1 MYLSIDFLFV
11 VIKSFGFTK
20 GNGFKHILRLRYL
33 QLGTSVIFSVVCVS
47 DLIVV

>member
-20 GNGFKHILRLRYL
+20 GNWWFQVYSKAEVSPKYFKVP
-33 QLGTSVIFSVVCVS
+33 QLSLV
-47 DLIVV
+47 